1 MKNNL
6 KKLVAAVLCIA
17 MLAAMAGCA
26 KQAEEKNS
34 EKSEGEAETTETTF
48 PERDITMIIPTET
61 GGGSDVIARYLATEV
76 GEVLG
81 VSVVPQNIGG
91 AATATAFQQFMEAD
105 ADGYTIIMS
114 LSSLATMKSNNYA
127 DITYEDVAQIC
138 AVNYDSNVIF
148 IRPEEDR
155 YTNIEEF
162 IDYCKAHP
170 GEVNIGTGSAGGV
183 AHIAITDFCTKAGL
197 EVNLVPNTSGGGF
210 DLLLKNG
217 DVDAIVCGPIDIP
230 SAVAADEV
238 KLICTMT
245 EERLPAFPD
254 VPTAKEIGIDATVA
268 MYRGYH
274 APKDTPQEV
283 IDVLEAAFK
292 EVIEGEEYQK
302 FLEDQYS
309 NAIFLSSE
317 EWTEKCKSEFEIMPK
332 VYEDAGITVGQ

>member
-6 KKLVAAVLCIA
+6 KKLVTVMLCIA
-17 MLAAMAGCA
+17 MMLAMAGCA
-26 KQAEEKNS
+26 KQAEEKSKADGAS
-34 EKSEGEAETTETTF
+34 EVETTF

-76 GEVLG
+76 SDVLG

-91 AATATAFQQFMEAD
+91 AATATAFQQFMDAD
-105 ADGYTIIMS
+105 PDGYTIIMS

-127 DITYEDVAQIC
+127 DITYADVAQIC
-138 AVNYDSNVIF
+138 SVNYDSNVIF
-148 IRPEEDR
+148 IRPDEDR

-162 IDYCKAHP
+162 MDYCKAHP

-217 DVDAIVCGPIDIP
+217 DVDAIVCGPIDIA

-245 EERLPAFPD
+245 EDRLPDFPD
-254 VPTAKEIGIDATVA
+254 VPTAKEAGVDATVA

-292 EVIEGEEYQK
+292 EVVESKEYQQ
-302 FLEDQYS
+302 FLADQYS
-309 NAIFLSSE
+309 NAVFMTSE
-317 EWTEKCKSEFEIMPK
+317 EWTAKCKDENEVMPK
-332 VYEDAGITVGQ
+332 IYEDAGITVGQ

>member
-1 MKNNL
+1 MKIF
-6 KKLVAAVLCIA
+6 KKGVATILCFMMMVSLV
-17 MLAAMAGCA
+17 GCA
-26 KQAEEKNS
+26 KQAAEKNS
-34 EKSEGEAETTETTF
+34 EKKGNEEKVSF

-76 GEVLG
+76 GDELG

-91 AATATAFQQFMEAD
+91 AATATAFQQFMKAD

-127 DITYEDVAQIC
+127 DITYEDMEQIC

-148 IRPEEDR
+148 IRPDEDR

-162 IDYCKAHP
+162 VEYCKAHP

-183 AHIAITDFCTKAGL
+183 AHVAITDFCAKADL

-217 DVDAIVCGPIDIP
+217 DVDAIVCGPIDIA

-245 EERLPAFPD
+245 EERLPDFPD
-254 VPTAKEIGIDATVA
+254 VPTAKETGIDATVA

-274 APKDTPQEV
+274 APKGTPEGV
-283 IDVLEAAFK
+283 IDALEEAFK
-292 EVIEGEEYQK
+292 KVVESDDYKK
-302 FLEDQYS
+302 FLADQFS
-309 NAIFLSSE
+309 NDVFLDSE

>member
-1 MKNNL
+1 MKSNF
-6 KKLVAAVLCIA
+6 KKLVAAILCIA
-17 MLAAMAGCA
+17 MMAAMAGCA
-26 KQAEEKNS
+26 KTAEENS
-34 EKSEGEAETTETTF
+34 KTEGDSEAGTETTF

-61 GGGSDVIARYLATEV
+61 GGGSDVIARYLATELSD
-76 GEVLG
+76 VLG

-91 AATATAFQQFMEAD
+91 AATATAFQQFLEAD

-114 LSSLATMKSNNYA
+114 LSSLATMQSNNYA

-148 IRPEEDR
+148 IRPDEDR
-155 YTNIEEF
+155 YTDIEEF
-162 IDYCKAHP
+162 VDYCKAHP
-170 GEVNIGTGSAGGV
+170 GEVNVGTGSAGGV
-183 AHIAITDFCTKAGL
+183 AHIAITDFCTKAGI

-217 DVDAIVCGPIDIP
+217 DVDAIVCGPIDIA

-245 EERLPAFPD
+245 EERLPDFPD

-274 APKDTPQEV
+274 APKGTPEEV
-283 IDVLEAAFK
+283 VDVLEAAFK
-292 EVIEGEEYQK
+292 EVVESEEYQQ
-302 FLEDQYS
+302 FLLDQYS
-309 NAIFLSSE
+309 NAVFMSSE
-317 EWTEKCKSEFEIMPK
+317 EWTEKCKEEFEVMPK
-332 VYEDAGITVGQ
+332 VYEDAGITVG

>member
-1 MKNNL
+1 MKIF
-6 KKLVAAVLCIA
+6 KKGVATILCI
-17 MLAAMAGCA
+17 MMMVSLAGCA
-26 KQAEEKNS
+26 KQVAEKNS
-34 EKSEGEAETTETTF
+34 EKKGNEEKIAF

-76 GEVLG
+76 GDELG

-91 AATATAFQQFMEAD
+91 AAMATAFQQFMKAD

-127 DITYEDVAQIC
+127 DITYEDVEQIC

-148 IRPEEDR
+148 IRPDEDR

-162 IDYCKAHP
+162 IEYCKAHP

-183 AHIAITDFCTKAGL
+183 AHIAITDFCAKADL

-217 DVDAIVCGPIDIP
+217 DVDAIVCGPIDIA

-245 EERLPAFPD
+245 EERLPDFPD
-254 VPTAKEIGIDATVA
+254 VPTAKETGIDATVA

-274 APKDTPQEV
+274 APKGTPEEV
-283 IDVLEAAFK
+283 VDALEEAFK
-292 EVIEGEEYQK
+292 KVVESDDYKK
-302 FLEDQYS
+302 FLADQFS
-309 NAIFLSSE
+309 NDVFLDSE

>member
-1 MKNNL
+1 
-6 KKLVAAVLCIA
+6 
-17 MLAAMAGCA
+17 
-26 KQAEEKNS
+26 
-34 EKSEGEAETTETTF
+34 
-48 PERDITMIIPTET
+48 
-61 GGGSDVIARYLATEV
+61 
-76 GEVLG
+76 
-81 VSVVPQNIGG
+81 
-91 AATATAFQQFMEAD
+91 
-105 ADGYTIIMS
+105 MS

-127 DITYEDVAQIC
+127 DITYEDVEQIC

-148 IRPEEDR
+148 IRPDEDR

-162 IDYCKAHP
+162 IEYCKAHP

-183 AHIAITDFCTKAGL
+183 AHIAITDFCAKADL

-217 DVDAIVCGPIDIP
+217 DVDAIVCGPIDIA

-245 EERLPAFPD
+245 EERLPDFPD
-254 VPTAKEIGIDATVA
+254 VPTAKETGIDATVA

-274 APKDTPQEV
+274 APKGTPEEV
-283 IDVLEAAFK
+283 VDALEEAFK
-292 EVIEGEEYQK
+292 KVVESDDYKK
-302 FLEDQYS
+302 FLADQFS
-309 NAIFLSSE
+309 NDVFLDSE

>member
-1 MKNNL
+1 MKIF
-6 KKLVAAVLCIA
+6 KKGVATILCI
-17 MLAAMAGCA
+17 MMMVSLAGCA
-26 KQAEEKNS
+26 KQAAEKNS
-34 EKSEGEAETTETTF
+34 EKKGNEEKIAF

-76 GEVLG
+76 GDELG

-91 AATATAFQQFMEAD
+91 AATATAFQQFMKAD

-127 DITYEDVAQIC
+127 DITYEDVEQIC

-148 IRPEEDR
+148 IRPDEDR

-162 IDYCKAHP
+162 IEYCKAHP

-183 AHIAITDFCTKAGL
+183 AHIAITDFCAKADL

-217 DVDAIVCGPIDIP
+217 DVDAIVCGPIDIA

-245 EERLPAFPD
+245 EERLPDFPD
-254 VPTAKEIGIDATVA
+254 VPTAKETGIDATVA

-274 APKDTPQEV
+274 APKGTPEEV
-283 IDVLEAAFK
+283 VDALEEAFK
-292 EVIEGEEYQK
+292 KVVESDDYKK
-302 FLEDQYS
+302 FLADQFS
-309 NAIFLSSE
+309 NDVFLDSE